1 MEMEKKKIIQFKNI
15 VKDFDGQIVLKG
27 IDLDIYEN
35 EFVTL
40 LGPSGCGK
48 TTLLRILGGF
58 IEPTEG
64 HVIFDGQDILK
75 LPPHKRELN
84 TVFQKYAL
92 FPHMNVYDNIAFGLK
107 IKKMNKDIIE
117 QKVMKMLK
125 LINLEGYEKKN
136 VTVLSGGQ
144 QQRVAIARAL
154 VNEPS
159 VLLLDEPLG
168 ALDLKLRKEMQYEL
182 KRIQQEVG
190 ITFIYVTHD
199 QTEAMTMAD
208 RIVVMKGGYIQQI
221 GTPKEI
227 YNNPA
232 NLFVAGFLGAPA
244 TNFVKGTYTNG
255 FFQVEDMKIEIPL
268 MYREKLSSYQ
278 GKEIIMGIRPEDLHG
293 EGIVADT
300 YPSANFDFEIEVAEL
315 LGHEYILHG
324 TLNGQ
329 KMCAKVN
336 SRLEPE
342 AHSTI
347 KLTMDLSKIH
357 FFDMETENR
366 ID

>member
-1 MEMEKKKIIQFKNI
+1 M
-15 VKDFDGQIVLKG
+15 
-27 IDLDIYEN
+27 
-35 EFVTL
+35 
-40 LGPSGCGK
+40 
-48 TTLLRILGGF
+48 
-58 IEPTEG
+58 
-64 HVIFDGQDILK
+64 
-75 LPPHKRELN
+75 
-84 TVFQKYAL
+84 
-92 FPHMNVYDNIAFGLK
+92 
-107 IKKMNKDIIE
+107 
-117 QKVMKMLK
+117 
-125 LINLEGYEKKN
+125 
-136 VTVLSGGQ
+136 
-144 QQRVAIARAL
+144 
-154 VNEPS
+154 
-159 VLLLDEPLG
+159 DEPLSN
-168 ALDLKLRKEMQYEL
+168 LDAKLRVQMRSEIIQLHE
-182 KRIQQEVG
+182 RIG
-190 ITFIYVTHD
+190 ATTIYVTHD

-221 GTPKEI
+221 GSPKEI

-244 TNFVKGTYTNG
+244 TNFIKGTYQNG
-255 FFQVEDMKIEIPL
+255 FFYVDDMKIDIPL

-324 TLNGQ
+324 SLNGQ

-342 AHSTI
+342 AHTTI
-347 KLTMDLSKIH
+347 KLTMDLSKVH
-357 FFDMETENR
+357 FFDLETENR

>member
-1 MEMEKKKIIQFKNI
+1 MQPKFNVTDLNLFYGNFQALHHINI
-15 VKDFDGQIVLKG
+15 EIPERK
-27 IDLDIYEN
+27 
-35 EFVTL
+35 VTAFI
-40 LGPSGCGK
+40 GPSGCGK
-48 TTLLRILGGF
+48 STTLRMIAGLEEISKGDLF
-58 IEPTEG
+58 IGDKLVTDVEPK
-64 HVIFDGQDILK
+64 DRDIAM
-75 LPPHKRELN
+75 
-84 TVFQKYAL
+84 VFQSYAL
-92 FPHMNVYDNIAFGLK
+92 YPHMSVYENMAFGLK
-107 IKKMNKDIIE
+107 LRKFSKEEIDKRVHEAARILEIE
-117 QKVMKMLK
+117 PYLDRKPKA
-125 LINLEGYEKKN
+125 
-136 VTVLSGGQ
+136 LSGGQ
-144 QQRVAIARAL
+144 RQRVALGRAIVRNAKVFL
-154 VNEPS
+154 M
-159 VLLLDEPLG
+159 DEPLSN
-168 ALDLKLRKEMQYEL
+168 LDAKLRVQMRSEIIQLHE
-182 KRIQQEVG
+182 RIG
-190 ITFIYVTHD
+190 ATTIYVTHD

-221 GTPKEI
+221 GSPKEI

-244 TNFVKGTYTNG
+244 TNFIKGVYKNG
-255 FFQVEDMKIEIPL
+255 FFYVDDMKIDIPL

-324 TLNGQ
+324 SLNGQ

-342 AHSTI
+342 AHTTI
-347 KLTMDLSKIH
+347 KLTMDLSKVH
-357 FFDMETENR
+357 FFDLETENR

>member
-1 MEMEKKKIIQFKNI
+1 MDAKLRVQMRSEIIQLHERI
-15 VKDFDGQIVLKG
+15 GA
-27 IDLDIYEN
+27 
-35 EFVTL
+35 
-40 LGPSGCGK
+40 
-48 TTLLRILGGF
+48 TT
-58 IEPTEG
+58 
-64 HVIFDGQDILK
+64 
-75 LPPHKRELN
+75 
-84 TVFQKYAL
+84 
-92 FPHMNVYDNIAFGLK
+92 
-107 IKKMNKDIIE
+107 
-117 QKVMKMLK
+117 
-125 LINLEGYEKKN
+125 
-136 VTVLSGGQ
+136 
-144 QQRVAIARAL
+144 
-154 VNEPS
+154 
-159 VLLLDEPLG
+159 
-168 ALDLKLRKEMQYEL
+168 
-182 KRIQQEVG
+182 
-190 ITFIYVTHD
+190 IYVTHD

-255 FFQVEDMKIEIPL
+255 FFQVGDMKIEIPF
-268 MYREKLSSYQ
+268 MYREKLSSYE

-324 TLNGQ
+324 ALNGQ

-347 KLTMDLSKIH
+347 KLTMDLSKVH